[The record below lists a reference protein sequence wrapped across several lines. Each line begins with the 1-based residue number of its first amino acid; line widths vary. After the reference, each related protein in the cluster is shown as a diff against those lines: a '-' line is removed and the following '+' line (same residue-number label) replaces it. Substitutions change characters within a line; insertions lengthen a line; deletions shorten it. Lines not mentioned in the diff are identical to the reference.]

1 MTSVSSWFRFAARR
15 GSLREKRNAAIGIA
29 EIDGAFKCRRL
40 RLFPSDNPLV
50 IFPSPP
56 SDVPIRLNTKYSG
69 KHVFLIN
76 LDGYDVEKIRR
87 QCENSHR
94 IPLKIHS
101 ESVVARND
109 RVDLYYDLFSA
120 NVL

>member
-1 MTSVSSWFRFAARR
+1 MPRSALPKLMA
-15 GSLREKRNAAIGIA
+15 LLNAAA
-29 EIDGAFKCRRL
+29 SVCFRVTTL
-40 RLFPSDNPLV
+40 WLSFPH
-50 IFPSPP
+50 PP

-87 QCENSHR
+87 RCENSHR

-109 RVDLYYDLFSA
+109 CVDLYYDLFSA